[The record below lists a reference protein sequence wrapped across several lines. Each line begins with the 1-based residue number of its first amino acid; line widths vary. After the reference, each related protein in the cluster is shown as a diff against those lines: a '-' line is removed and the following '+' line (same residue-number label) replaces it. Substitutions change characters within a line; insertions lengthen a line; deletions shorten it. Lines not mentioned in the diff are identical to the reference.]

1 MGFCWGKGRIGSGV
15 LPCHWHHAQFDL
27 QSGCAFDLFADDVP
41 AFDVCIEGDDVWVST
56 RPKEKLGV
64 RYHAR
69 RLVGGLEQ
77 KIGWIQAKGIIAL
90 LADGDGMN
98 NVIRR
103 IARFAAR
110 NHRLW
115 EDGLTTLS
123 VVARLAP
130 LLSPTTLIHALA
142 KAARRVAENCDGQPA
157 RHSAG
162 GLNRER
168 FAEERLSRWLAH
180 WSRIRHDE
188 GTERTLLAALDSQL
202 SQPALNRLGFGSVL
216 DPVYSDGGHALD

>member
-56 RPKEKLGV
+56 RPKEKIDV
-64 RYHAR
+64 SYHAR
-69 RLVGGLEQ
+69 RLLWGLEQ
-77 KIGWIQAKGIIAL
+77 NIGLIQAKGIIAL

-130 LLSPTTLIHALA
+130 PLSPTTLIHALT
-142 KAARRVAENCDGQPA
+142 KAARKVVGKCGRHPA
-157 RHSAG
+157 PHTPPAFNLVRGAAG
-162 GLNRER
+162 
-168 FAEERLSRWLAH
+168 RLRRAFV
-180 WSRIRHDE
+180 R
-188 GTERTLLAALDSQL
+188 
-202 SQPALNRLGFGSVL
+202 
-216 DPVYSDGGHALD
+216 